1 MNVATAPS
9 SCCCVR
15 APSTPKQPKRRH
27 PPQRAA
33 YPRHFPS
40 LGPTP
45 GAANAGIP
53 LSIIVKEYGW
63 STYFS
68 TLIGACGL
76 ALLLLAPMVNLRSYV
91 QRKEQRR
98 LRKGL

>member
-1 MNVATAPS
+1 LL
-9 SCCCVR
+9 
-15 APSTPKQPKRRH
+15 
-27 PPQRAA
+27 PPIANARSWIA
-33 YPRHFPS
+33 Y
-40 LGPTP
+40 L

-68 TLIGACGL
+68 TLIGACAL
-76 ALLLLAPMVNLRSYV
+76 ALLLLSPMTNLRSYV